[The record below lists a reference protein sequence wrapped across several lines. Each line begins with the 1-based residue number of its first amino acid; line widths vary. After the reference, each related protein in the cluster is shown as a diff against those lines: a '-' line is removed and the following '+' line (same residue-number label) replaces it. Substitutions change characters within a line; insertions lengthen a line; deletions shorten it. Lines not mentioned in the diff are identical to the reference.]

1 MQFTADD
8 VKVHSIHQKWIRQL
22 LSSNT
27 VLPMLSSPSRTTQ
40 KIHRKSII
48 NALLSVPLHSL
59 LHYLK
64 LALVLDIDEYDR
76 KYSLG
81 SNAKRAKQE
90 NPLQKAL
97 LLLIFQN
104 LVKQQEA
111 FLAFK
116 VEDCMF
122 TYFQCLVNFPRGI
135 LKKVAS
141 YMHTVYKK
149 YLLQAP
155 FNSCKR
161 KWPFSSSFMQPD
173 NYHLLPFRE
182 AMGKKSFPAAMPFV

>member
-90 NPLQKAL
+90 NPLWKAL

-104 LVKQQEA
+104 LQ
-111 FLAFK
+111 
-116 VEDCMF
+116 
-122 TYFQCLVNFPRGI
+122 
-135 LKKVAS
+135 
-141 YMHTVYKK
+141 
-149 YLLQAP
+149 
-155 FNSCKR
+155 
-161 KWPFSSSFMQPD
+161 
-173 NYHLLPFRE
+173 
-182 AMGKKSFPAAMPFV
+182 